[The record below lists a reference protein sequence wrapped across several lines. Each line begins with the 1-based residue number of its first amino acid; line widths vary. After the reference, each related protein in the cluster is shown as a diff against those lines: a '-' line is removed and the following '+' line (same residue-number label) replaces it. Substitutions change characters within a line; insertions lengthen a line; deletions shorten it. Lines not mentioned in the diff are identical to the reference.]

1 MIKKPAG
8 ALVAQSVNTRYS
20 HREGGSGS
28 IMTGRVELFGQSLS
42 LNNSPT
48 YMVLSNHYG
57 IVRSANEGLRSPI
70 YHVAVPSYLFFII
83 ELFNMMF
90 TFI

>member
-1 MIKKPAG
+1 MSHDKEASG
-8 ALVAQSVNTRYS
+8 GSSGTVNTWSS

-48 YMVLSNHYG
+48 YMVLSNHHG

-70 YHVAVPSYLFFII
+70 YHVAVPSYLF
-83 ELFNMMF
+83 LL
-90 TFI
+90 